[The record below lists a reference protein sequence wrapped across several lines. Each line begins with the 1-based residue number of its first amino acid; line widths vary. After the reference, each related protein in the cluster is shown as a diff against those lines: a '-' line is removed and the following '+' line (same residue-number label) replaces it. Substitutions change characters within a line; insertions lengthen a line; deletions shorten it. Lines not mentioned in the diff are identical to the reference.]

1 MESSN
6 DSDLVFKILLLG
18 DSEVGK
24 SCFLMRYSENVFIE
38 NYITTIGL
46 DYKLKT
52 VKLDTGKTI
61 KVQLWDT
68 AGQDK
73 YRTIAKNYYKGSHGI
88 LLLYDITKQSSFDN
102 IREWVRDIKEE
113 VNEKAILFLIG
124 NKIDMEDQRKI
135 PKEKGVELAEEFKI
149 PFFEAS
155 AKSGENVDEVF
166 KALYNKICEIYGDLE
181 RERGTKLIK
190 KRKIKGRCC
199 LYHFQA
205 GEPLYT
211 HEKSIGSRK
220 ACFV

>member
-1 MESSN
+1 MSSN
-6 DSDLVFKILLLG
+6 EDSDIIFKILMLG

-24 SCFLMRYSENVFIE
+24 YCFLMRYSDNVFVE

-52 VKLDTGKTI
+52 IKLDSGKVI

-88 LLLYDITKQSSFDN
+88 LLLYDTTKMSSFEN
-102 IREWVRDIKEE
+102 IREWIQDIRQE
-113 VNEKAILFLIG
+113 VSPKSIIFLIG
-124 NKIDMEDQRKI
+124 NKIDLTEQRKI
-135 PKEKGVELAEEFKI
+135 AKEQGEELAEEFKI

-166 KALYNKICEIYGDLE
+166 KALYEKIIEVYGYLE
-181 RERGTKLIK
+181 REKGSKLNK
-190 KRKIKGRCC
+190 KQKNKGKCC
-199 LYHFQA
+199 F
-205 GEPLYT
+205 
-211 HEKSIGSRK
+211 
-220 ACFV
+220 

>member
-1 MESSN
+1 MESSI
-6 DSDLVFKILLLG
+6 DSDIVIKILLLG

-52 VKLDTGKTI
+52 VKLDSGKTI

-102 IREWVRDIKEE
+102 IREWIRDIKEE
-113 VNEKAILFLIG
+113 VSEKAIIFLIG
-124 NKIDMEDQRKI
+124 NKIDMEEKRKI
-135 PKEKGVELAEEFKI
+135 PKEKGEELAEEFKI

-155 AKSGENVDEVF
+155 AKSGEFVDEVF

-199 LYHFQA
+199 L
-205 GEPLYT
+205 
-211 HEKSIGSRK
+211 
-220 ACFV
+220 

>member
-190 KRKIKGRCC
+190 KRKKKGRCC
-199 LYHFQA
+199 L
-205 GEPLYT
+205 
-211 HEKSIGSRK
+211 
-220 ACFV
+220 

>member
-1 MESSN
+1 MTSYE
-6 DSDLVFKILLLG
+6 DSDIVFKILMLG

-24 SCFLMRYSENVFIE
+24 SCFLMRYSDNVFVE

-52 VKLDTGKTI
+52 IKLDSGKII

-88 LLLYDITKQSSFDN
+88 LLLYDTTKMSSFEN
-102 IREWVRDIKEE
+102 IREWIQDIRQE
-113 VNEKAILFLIG
+113 VSPKSIIFLIG
-124 NKIDMEDQRKI
+124 NKIDLTEQRKI
-135 PKEKGVELAEEFKI
+135 SKEQGEELAEEFKI

-166 KALYNKICEIYGDLE
+166 KALYEKIIEAYGDLE
-181 RERGTKLIK
+181 KEKGTKLNK
-190 KRKIKGRCC
+190 KKQNKGKCC
-199 LYHFQA
+199 F
-205 GEPLYT
+205 
-211 HEKSIGSRK
+211 
-220 ACFV
+220 

>member
-113 VNEKAILFLIG
+113 VSEKAIIFLIG
-124 NKIDMEDQRKI
+124 NKIDIEEERKI
-135 PKEKGVELAEEFKI
+135 SKEKGEELAEEFKI

-155 AKSGENVDEVF
+155 AKSGKNVDEVF

-181 RERGTKLIK
+181 RERGSKLIK
-190 KRKIKGRCC
+190 KSKMKKKCC
-199 LYHFQA
+199 F
-205 GEPLYT
+205 
-211 HEKSIGSRK
+211 
-220 ACFV
+220 

>member
-166 KALYNKICEIYGDLE
+166 KALYNKICEVYGDLE
-181 RERGTKLIK
+181 REKGSKLNKKQKTKGK
-190 KRKIKGRCC
+190 CC
-199 LYHFQA
+199 F
-205 GEPLYT
+205 
-211 HEKSIGSRK
+211 
-220 ACFV
+220 

>member
-190 KRKIKGRCC
+190 KRNIKGRCC
-199 LYHFQA
+199 
-205 GEPLYT
+205 
-211 HEKSIGSRK
+211 S
-220 ACFV
+220 

>member
-1 MESSN
+1 MSLNE
-6 DSDLVFKILLLG
+6 DSDIIFKILMLG

-24 SCFLMRYSENVFIE
+24 SCFLMRYSDNVFVE

-52 VKLDTGKTI
+52 IKLDSGKVI

-88 LLLYDITKQSSFDN
+88 LLLYDITKISSFEN
-102 IREWVRDIKEE
+102 IREWIQDIRQE
-113 VNEKAILFLIG
+113 VSPKSIIFLIG
-124 NKIDMEDQRKI
+124 NKIDLTDQRKI
-135 PKEKGVELAEEFKI
+135 SKEQGEELAEEFKI

-166 KALYNKICEIYGDLE
+166 KALYEKIIEVYGYLE
-181 RERGTKLIK
+181 REKGSKLNK
-190 KRKIKGRCC
+190 KQKNKGKCC
-199 LYHFQA
+199 F
-205 GEPLYT
+205 
-211 HEKSIGSRK
+211 
-220 ACFV
+220 

>member
-113 VNEKAILFLIG
+113 VSEKAIIFLIG
-124 NKIDMEDQRKI
+124 NKIDIEDQRKI
-135 PKEKGVELAEEFKI
+135 SKEKGEELAEEFKI

-181 RERGTKLIK
+181 KERGSKLIK
-190 KRKIKGRCC
+190 KSKMKKKCC
-199 LYHFQA
+199 F
-205 GEPLYT
+205 
-211 HEKSIGSRK
+211 
-220 ACFV
+220 

>member
-6 DSDLVFKILLLG
+6 DSELVFKILLLG

-52 VKLDTGKTI
+52 VKLDSGKSI

-113 VNEKAILFLIG
+113 VSEKAIIFLIG
-124 NKIDMEDQRKI
+124 NKIDMDEQRKI
-135 PKEKGVELAEEFKI
+135 TKEKGEELAEEYKI

-166 KALYNKICEIYGDLE
+166 KALYNKICEVYGDLE
-181 RERGTKLIK
+181 RQKGSKLNKKPKTK
-190 KRKIKGRCC
+190 GQCC
-199 LYHFQA
+199 
-205 GEPLYT
+205 
-211 HEKSIGSRK
+211 
-220 ACFV
+220 

>member
-113 VNEKAILFLIG
+113 VSEKAIIFLIG
-124 NKIDMEDQRKI
+124 NKIDIEEERKI
-135 PKEKGVELAEEFKI
+135 SKEKGEELAEEFKI

-155 AKSGENVDEVF
+155 AKSGKNVDEVF

-181 RERGTKLIK
+181 RERGSKLIK
-190 KRKIKGRCC
+190 KSKMKKNAVFRFFDIKNVNI
-199 LYHFQA
+199 
-205 GEPLYT
+205 
-211 HEKSIGSRK
+211 KS
-220 ACFV
+220 

>member
-1 MESSN
+1 MDSSN
-6 DSDLVFKILLLG
+6 DADLVFKILLLG

-113 VNEKAILFLIG
+113 VSEKAIIFLIG
-124 NKIDMEDQRKI
+124 NKIDIEEERKI
-135 PKEKGVELAEEFKI
+135 SKEKGEELAEEFKI

-155 AKSGENVDEVF
+155 AKSGKNVDEVF

-181 RERGTKLIK
+181 RERGSKLIK
-190 KRKIKGRCC
+190 KSKMKKKCC
-199 LYHFQA
+199 F
-205 GEPLYT
+205 
-211 HEKSIGSRK
+211 
-220 ACFV
+220 

>member
-199 LYHFQA
+199 
-205 GEPLYT
+205 
-211 HEKSIGSRK
+211 S
-220 ACFV
+220 